1 MIYRINPLVFPK
13 IPEKTKIPEKNKNP
27 RKNKNKN
34 PRKKKQKT
42 NVYTFVFF

>member
-27 RKNKNKN
+27 RKNK
-34 PRKKKQKT
+34 KT
-42 NVYTFVFF
+42 NVYTFVFFLNHSAT